1 MQPKRTK
8 FDYCVTKHKPILAD
22 LKSDCD
28 IDSSIISARINTNND
43 IKSVQRTKRPADK
56 WKNINSKNAKEN
68 NSGSRSSK
76 ERKDQLTVEKR
87 QKERK
92 SVQSEAISKS
102 NKNAL

>member
-8 FDYCVTKHKPILAD
+8 FDYCVTKHKPKVAD

-43 IKSVQRTKRPADK
+43 IKSVHRTKRPADK
-56 WKNINSKNAKEN
+56 WKNINNKKREGKSTTAAA
-68 NSGSRSSK
+68 K
-76 ERKDQLTVEKR
+76 ERKDQLTVEKW
-87 QKERK
+87 QKESRN
-92 SVQSEAISKS
+92 VQSEAISKS